1 MCYSHRKSLT
11 VGIMVNQFQSLRGQQ
26 ANPAG
31 GSAFV
36 DTALGVLRLSWSEAG
51 LTRLM
56 LPGGLLQ
63 TAHSAMRRDGSNDRD
78 EEPAPAFVS
87 DAMAALEAYAMG
99 ARVDFSAVPVD
110 LVGADAFQT
119 AIYAAARKLGYG
131 QTMTYG
137 ELAEAAGHPG
147 SARPTGA
154 ALGRNPVAIIIPCH
168 RITAADGRLGGFS
181 APGGASTKQRL
192 LSLERAAPVAAKGS
206 QGSFAF

>member
-1 MCYSHRKSLT
+1 
-11 VGIMVNQFQSLRGQQ
+11 MVNQLHSVREQR
-26 ANPAG
+26 ADPAG

-51 LTRLM
+51 MTRLM

-63 TAHSAMRRDGSNDRD
+63 TAHSAMRRDGIIDRG
-78 EEPAPAFVS
+78 EKTMPGFVL
-87 DAMAALEAYAMG
+87 DAMAALEAYATG
-99 ARVDFSAVPVD
+99 ARVDFSGIPVD
-110 LVGADAFQT
+110 LAGVDAFQT
-119 AIYAAARKLGYG
+119 DIYAASRRLGYG

-192 LSLERAAPVAAKGS
+192 LSLERAAPVAPKGS